1 MNANSDFLI
10 LQHGGCLVQNP
21 GSETYCVLVAR
32 LIVRASSIIRLLSNL
47 TYYRDTVEPLYE

>member
-1 MNANSDFLI
+1 MSANSGFPHNQS

-32 LIVRASSIIRLLSNL
+32 LIVRASSIIRLLPNL
-47 TYYRDTVEPLYE
+47 TYYI